1 MNIKEQAPLL
11 DNILETWRSN
21 LGDDFT
27 GYRNHCYRVLNF
39 CLALSGDSGET
50 LNKVSIAVAF
60 HDLGIWVNHTWDYL
74 DPSENLAR
82 EYLVKTN
89 QSLWIDEIEM
99 MIEQHHKIT
108 KYKGNPDLLVE
119 YFRQADWIDV
129 TKGVLKFG
137 LPASFVSEVLLK
149 FPNAGFHQRLIT
161 FATERLKTHPFS
173 PMPMMR
179 F

>member
-1 MNIKEQAPLL
+1 MKIQEEAPLL
-11 DNILETWRSN
+11 DQILESSRSH
-21 LGDDFT
+21 LGDDVT

-39 CLALSGDSGET
+39 CLALSGDSEET

-60 HDLGIWVNHTWDYL
+60 HDLGIWVNNTWDYL

-82 EYLVKTN
+82 EYLIKTN
-89 QSLWIDEIEM
+89 QSLWCEEIEM

-108 KYKGNPDLLVE
+108 KYKGNSLVE

-137 LPASFVSEVLLK
+137 LPASFVREVLLK
-149 FPNAGFHQRLIT
+149 FPNAGFHQRLIA
-161 FATERLKTHPFS
+161 FATARLKTHPFS